1 MITSVSPHP
10 NLARTCRHAP
20 QSTTVGTGAPEES
33 KHVIATR
40 TNRRWPATTP
50 AQTAVRSTQ
59 LDGDPAGGIGS
70 LVPDRRSEIA
80 QLGLKAL
87 LIATLANFLSAAIA
101 SLLL

>member
-1 MITSVSPHP
+1 MGI
-10 NLARTCRHAP
+10 
-20 QSTTVGTGAPEES
+20 
-33 KHVIATR
+33 
-40 TNRRWPATTP
+40 
-50 AQTAVRSTQ
+50 Q
-59 LDGDPAGGIGS
+59 LGGIGS